1 MKCRYFLVLLS
12 LNLCLFNPSSSVP
25 FQEVKTEVILY
36 DDYFGLV
43 PLPENAVELI
53 KKFSFSPLEIEHPV
67 EMTDDSSGNIYITDD
82 KRKAVLKFDSSG
94 HYLGQFGQKGISKE
108 RFALPQDI
116 LLTKDFIVVY
126 DLKPG
131 RVKYFDLGGDFIKS
145 TKMYKNKIHDMA
157 INEDGLLFL
166 AKALS
171 DEDSALIDVFSPEGI
186 LRYSFGELI
195 FGHFSVYGIHPLNSR
210 KLGFTEKGELLV
222 AFSYFPVVR
231 KYSQD
236 GRLLAEYKIDNGIME
251 AKEKLNLKL
260 LGRARRTKFH
270 QAYAQAMIAIKSFEG
285 KIYLLGNYPRLEIL
299 QINDSGK
306 IERTYWT
313 EYDALSKPKDFIVQ
327 RVGGQIRFYV
337 LITEPE
343 ISVDVL
349 VENHSEDKSQG
360 IENVAKKPISD

>member
-1 MKCRYFLVLLS
+1 MKCRYFLVLIS
-12 LNLCLFNPSSSVP
+12 LNLFLFNPSSSVP

-53 KKFSFSPLEIEHPV
+53 KKFSFSPLEMEQPV
-67 EMTDDSSGNIYITDD
+67 EMTDDSSGNIYVTDN

-94 HYLGQFGQKGISKE
+94 HYLGQFGQKGKSKE
-108 RFALPQDI
+108 RFSLPQDI
-116 LLTKDFIVVY
+116 LLTKDFIVVH

-131 RVKYFDLGGDFIKS
+131 RVQYFDSGGNFIKS
-145 TKMYKNKIHDMA
+145 TKVYKNKIHDMA

-210 KLGFTEKGELLV
+210 KLGFTEKGKLLV
-222 AFSYFPVVR
+222 AFSYFPAVR

-270 QAYAQAMIAIKSFEG
+270 QAYAQAIIAIKAFEG